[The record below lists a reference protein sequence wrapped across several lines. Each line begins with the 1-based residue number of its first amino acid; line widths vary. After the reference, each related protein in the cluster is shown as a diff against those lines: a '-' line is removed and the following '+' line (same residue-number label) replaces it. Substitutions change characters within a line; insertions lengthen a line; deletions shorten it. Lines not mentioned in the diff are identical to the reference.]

1 MTFTLKHSRENKAM
15 KEHADAFMRKSAYSR
30 RLELRAGSGLAWG
43 FEFSQ
48 YIEPF
53 HSALGESLAAKFP
66 GVSAPRIRRQAAAA
80 VRRERGRQ
88 IREGVAG

>member
-1 MTFTLKHSRENKAM
+1 MTFTLKHSKENKAM
-15 KEHADAFMRKSAYSR
+15 KEHADAFMQKSAYSR
-30 RLELRAGSGLAWG
+30 RLELRRSVG
-43 FEFSQ
+43 FWEFTHCMQ
-48 YIEPF
+48 KF
-53 HSALGESLAAKFP
+53 HSAVGKSLAAKFP